1 MEGGGFVPVAGDDM
15 RWSSCGSWAGRQ
27 RGKQWAGLCGG
38 RRAPKGPGGGGKAL
52 INPVQ

>member
-1 MEGGGFVPVAGDDM
+1 MAAGQGDSVA
-15 RWSSCGSWAGRQ
+15 S
-27 RGKQWAGLCGG
+27 QWAGLCGG